1 MRAVGSVRFYRQTK
15 EVSVY
20 KAYDRYRNPL
30 DLGCRVMQSDSRLVG
45 TIAAIH
51 AENLKREEVRRA
63 KCVELKGVNGYFAPQ
78 ELMRLGRS

>member
-1 MRAVGSVRFYRQTK
+1 M
-15 EVSVY
+15 Y
-20 KAYDRYRNPL
+20 KAYDRYRNPINS
-30 DLGCRVMQSDSRLVG
+30 GCRVMQAGSRLVG

-63 KCVELKGVNGYFAPQ
+63 KCVELQGVSGYFAPE

>member
-1 MRAVGSVRFYRQTK
+1 M
-15 EVSVY
+15 Y

-30 DLGCRVMQSDSRLVG
+30 DNGCRVMQDGSGLVG

-51 AENLKREEVRRA
+51 AENLQREEVRRA
-63 KCVELKGVNGYFAPQ
+63 KCVELQGVNGYFAPQ